1 MGWVNDSLPGRDDA
15 ALGSRG
21 GPRRPAP
28 VEPAM
33 GESFRHE
40 PDVEP
45 SSSYALGRDAAE
57 SERLLNQS
65 VELHSQAVALLDRIT
80 MPLDGSAIDLGCGPA
95 GVLELLRERVGPG
108 GRVVGLD
115 ADPLHVDMA
124 RTRMVKRGLVD
135 VEVVTGD
142 ARDTGFPSSSF
153 DVVHA
158 RTLLVNIPDP
168 TAVVA
173 EMLRLAKPGGFVLLQ
188 EPDLVG
194 GICYPPLPEWDRLL
208 QVFALAFQ
216 RDGADLFIGRRLP
229 TLLREAGLVEI
240 GVEAHADM
248 YPVGHSRRTIRA
260 DLARSLRH
268 VILEQGL
275 VGEAELDELDHAVRG
290 HLDDPDVLVLPHL
303 YFLAWG
309 RKRRD

>member
-1 MGWVNDSLPGRDDA
+1 
-15 ALGSRG
+15 
-21 GPRRPAP
+21 
-28 VEPAM
+28 M

-40 PDVEP
+40 VLARTG
-45 SSSYALGRDAAE
+45 SSYALGRDAAE
-57 SERLLNQS
+57 SERLLNQT

-80 MPLDGSAIDLGCGPA
+80 VPYDGSGIDLGCGPA
-95 GVLELLRERVGPG
+95 GVLELVRERLGPG

-115 ADPLHVDMA
+115 ADPVHVEMA
-124 RTRMVKRGLVD
+124 RTRMLERGLVD
-135 VEVVTGD
+135 VEVVGGD

-168 TAVVA
+168 AAVVA
-173 EMLRLAKPGGFVLLQ
+173 EMLRLAKPGGFVLVQ

-194 GICYPPLPEWDRLL
+194 GICYPPLPEWDRLV
-208 QVFALAFQ
+208 QVFAAAFQ

-240 GVEAHADM
+240 GVEARAEI
-248 YPVGHSRRTIRA
+248 YPVGHSRRTIRV
-260 DLARSLRH
+260 DLARSLRQ
-268 VILEQGL
+268 VILEQGM
-275 VGEAELDELDHAVRG
+275 VGEAELGDLDRAVRR

-303 YFLAWG
+303 YFMAWG
-309 RKRRD
+309 RKRG